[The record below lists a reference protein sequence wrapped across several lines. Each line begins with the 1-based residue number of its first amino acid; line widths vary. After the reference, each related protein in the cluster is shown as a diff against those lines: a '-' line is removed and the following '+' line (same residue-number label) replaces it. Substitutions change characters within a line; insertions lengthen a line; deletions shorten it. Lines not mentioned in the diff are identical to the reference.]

1 MFQDD
6 IFDEWLESESK
17 TVLQKFKTNKP
28 LTVEDKMIL
37 TLKAQTN
44 HFHHLDQD
52 IRRDIAAFKVDVDK
66 RFEQMEKQFDK
77 KFEQVDKR
85 FQQVDKRFEQVDKR
99 FEQVDKRFDAV
110 ILRMDRFMLWSL
122 GLTMT
127 STFAIVGFMYKLIK

>member
-17 TVLQKFKTNKP
+17 TVLEKFKTNQP
-28 LTVEDKMIL
+28 LTVEDKMVL

-52 IRRDIAAFKVDVDK
+52 IRKDIATFKSDI
-66 RFEQMEKQFDK
+66 DK
-77 KFEQVDKR
+77 KFEQVDRR
-85 FQQVDKRFEQVDKR
+85 FEQVEKRFEQVEKR

-122 GLTMT
+122 GLTMS
-127 STFAIVGFMYKLIK
+127 STFIILGFIYKFVQ